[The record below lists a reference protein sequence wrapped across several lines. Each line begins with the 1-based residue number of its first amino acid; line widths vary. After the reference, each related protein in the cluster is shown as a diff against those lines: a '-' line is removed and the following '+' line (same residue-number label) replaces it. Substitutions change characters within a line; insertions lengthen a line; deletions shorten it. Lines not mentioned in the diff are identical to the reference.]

1 MKQNIAVIAILA
13 SLFPAST
20 ALAQENLSSGKEWKF
35 NVGGGIMVA
44 PKYMGDDSYG
54 LYAVPS
60 VSITYKDKFFASVE
74 EGVGYNYLIND
85 NWRIGP
91 VARYDFG
98 RDEDGD
104 SIFRI
109 GGDTDD
115 LRGLGDVDGTVEL
128 GAFVEYKMDALK
140 FSFDVLQGIG
150 GHESLRGSAEASYN
164 GMTNFYGQPIAYSF
178 GPELQWAGSDYHN
191 AYFGVNSAQSAASG
205 LSQYKA
211 DGGFLSYGLGGNMM
225 MPLNERIT
233 AITLA
238 KYNHLGDEAAN
249 SSLVEERG
257 SEHQGIFGA
266 FITYGF

>member
-233 AITLA
+233 AITFA